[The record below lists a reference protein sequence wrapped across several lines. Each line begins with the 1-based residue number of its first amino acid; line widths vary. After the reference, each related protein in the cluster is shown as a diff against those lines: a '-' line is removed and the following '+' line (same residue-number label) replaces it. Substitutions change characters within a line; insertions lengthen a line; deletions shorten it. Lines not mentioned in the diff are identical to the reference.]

1 MIRDRIVRVDIEFAE
16 MAKESKKTMREFT
29 KDIALFLK
37 KTQYKM
43 SKKGFI
49 FDYMYFI
56 IMMFVLAIV
65 LATIY
70 FATSV
75 TNSSLSTQLTG
86 TSKEIVDNYENQ
98 NAEMTDWLFG
108 LMFFGVFIS
117 LLIIAWSLRTYPIL
131 AGVMF
136 LLMIIT
142 GILGVHFANAY
153 FDFSNAEA
161 LSDKVHNLTVTQLIM
176 EKYPFIVIGLGFLF
190 IIVLLSSGGNQNQI
204 NV

>member
-1 MIRDRIVRVDIEFAE
+1 MIKYRIAKVDTEFAD
-16 MAKESKKTMREFT
+16 MAKKSNKTMREFT
-29 KDIALFLK
+29 KEIADFLK
-37 KTQYKM
+37 RTQYKM

-49 FDYMYFI
+49 FDYMYFV

-70 FATSV
+70 FAMSV
-75 TNSSLSTQLTG
+75 TNTSLSEQLTG
-86 TSKEIVDNYENQ
+86 ESKEIVDNYESK

-108 LMFFGVFIS
+108 LMFFGVFIA
-117 LLIIAWSLRTYPIL
+117 LIIIAWSLRTYPIL

-153 FDFSNAEA
+153 YDFSSDTV
-161 LSDKVHNLTVTQLIM
+161 LSAKVHNLTVTQLIM
-176 EKYPFIVIGLGFLF
+176 EKYPYIVVGLGFIF